1 MVNPLIYKVPSHS
14 NRSITYSVNF
24 SSLLN
29 RWVCNCPNWIN
40 RRMKEGTDC
49 KHIKELLSRLDEEE
63 VKNMVQKKRRP
74 QKNQIRTW
82 PPAYDDIGSLALQ
95 IFKDYPEE
103 HKKIGINRPSRKV
116 AIDYMRVRLAY
127 NTVYKLAPQT
137 PENNYFLK
145 IAEEGGI
152 N

>member
-1 MVNPLIYKVPSHS
+1 
-14 NRSITYSVNF
+14 
-24 SSLLN
+24 
-29 RWVCNCPNWIN
+29 
-40 RRMKEGTDC
+40 MKEGTDC

-63 VKNMVQKKRRP
+63 VKNMVQKKKRP

-116 AIDYMRVRLAY
+116 AIDYMRVKTCLNTAY
-127 NTVYKLAPQT
+127 KMVPQN
-137 PENNYFLK
+137 EKNNYFLK
-145 IAEEGGI
+145 IVIDGGI